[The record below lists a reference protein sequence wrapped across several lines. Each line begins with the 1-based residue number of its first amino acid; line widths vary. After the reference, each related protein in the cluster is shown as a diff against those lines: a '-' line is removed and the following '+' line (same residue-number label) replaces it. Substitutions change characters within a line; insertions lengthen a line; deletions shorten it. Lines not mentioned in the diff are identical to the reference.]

1 MLPGEMQPMPARQT
15 LRGLH
20 GAADCVKQVIA
31 NQVLE
36 LRVTITVCLR
46 ITADCVLGRAIGCTP
61 CLTMAKETGQCH
73 HHLFRT
79 AIGPSYSSFVE
90 RNTNMLSARYCK
102 LLCSV
107 LLLFSSVSTVLA
119 QRGVPHYQ
127 HAGALPP
134 GHIGSIK
141 RNAAGHCQGY
151 FQPLELRGP
160 RVSNISL
167 SVENQF
173 SKPLGNTV
181 KAGMLI
187 VRCIASK
194 SPYRQNPGAEVY
206 PTIEVINRLYPPRGQ
221 EFQFPIVAEFNLE
234 DLQFALAG
242 KMVTRV
248 IYLENPNAA
257 FPMAIKEQTYFEVK
271 PAKTHSPSLT
281 D

>member
-1 MLPGEMQPMPARQT
+1 
-15 LRGLH
+15 
-20 GAADCVKQVIA
+20 
-31 NQVLE
+31 
-36 LRVTITVCLR
+36 
-46 ITADCVLGRAIGCTP
+46 
-61 CLTMAKETGQCH
+61 
-73 HHLFRT
+73 
-79 AIGPSYSSFVE
+79 
-90 RNTNMLSARYCK
+90 MLSARYWK
-102 LLCSV
+102 LLCSL

-134 GHIGSIK
+134 GYVGTMQAQ
-141 RNAAGHCQGY
+141 RGGPLPGY

-160 RVSNISL
+160 EGSNISL

-173 SKPLGNTV
+173 SKPLGSTV

-187 VRCIASK
+187 GSV
-194 SPYRQNPGAEVY
+194 YRFKVTNIGQNPGAEVY

-234 DLQFALAG
+234 DLQFALSG

-271 PAKTHSPSLT
+271 PGEDPLAVADRLGRPMAILRIGSRIPDDRNGPDVKFMYGSPAMLVQRGIMEQIYPQGLPLSSNITLDET
-281 D
+281 R